1 MFASAAASPR
11 SNCARRTPATYRSWP
26 PVSMAFFFPAVCC
39 CARSATWCTCCRPT
53 ASAATSST
61 RSTMSSTT
69 AWPLCEI
76 EASSADLVEP
86 VRRRLA
92 WRVERP
98 AEHARFLNTLALME
112 HIGSRKIMASQ
123 TRGPLGQ
130 DILKHLSE
138 ETRHAYFFKRAAE
151 NLARRILGFD
161 GLDAIR
167 PDAARM
173 YMGRLDASITKAL
186 GRGVHVEVPYLYVS
200 LVIELRA
207 VWFYSLYH
215 EVLSEQSTGLSL
227 RSVLAEEELH
237 LEQMLGRLRE
247 LGADPEARV
256 PGFARIEDRLFR

>member
-61 RSTMSSTT
+61 RSTMSSTR

-92 WRVERP
+92 WWVERP
-98 AEHARFLNTLALME
+98 GEHARFLNTLALME

-123 TRGPLGQ
+123 SRGPLGQ
-130 DILKHLSE
+130 EILKHLSE
-138 ETRHAYFFKRAAE
+138 ETRHAYFFRRAAE
-151 NLARRILGFD
+151 NLASRALQFD
-161 GLDAIR
+161 EMDAIR
-167 PDAARM
+167 PASARM
-173 YMGRLDASITKAL
+173 YFGRLDATIKSAL
-186 GRGVHVEVPYLYVS
+186 AANAHIEVP
-200 LVIELRA
+200 
-207 VWFYSLYH
+207 
-215 EVLSEQSTGLSL
+215 
-227 RSVLAEEELH
+227 
-237 LEQMLGRLRE
+237 
-247 LGADPEARV
+247 
-256 PGFARIEDRLFR
+256 